1 MSPTDETPSDTTATT
16 TNSAITEA
24 TSSATRED
32 QPPQNHLTE
41 TEPSALSLLPPRYV
55 YYHGTPFLL
64 DGPYVGPG
72 KKAPPF
78 QATTWHDDNI
88 HDVTSDDIFSDAR
101 PCILTTMHSVD
112 TRLAI
117 SHAILLENAVDQLPS
132 DNFAIYL
139 ITTDLP
145 FTQNRFAREA
155 RLNFTTLLS
164 DYTTRSFGKNYGV
177 LVLPHLVLTR
187 SVYVVDQHGYI
198 TYRELAEEINSH
210 LNYTAAADAL
220 YNAITS

>member
-1 MSPTDETPSDTTATT
+1 MSPTDETPSDTNATT
-16 TNSAITEA
+16 TNSAITEDTSPA
-24 TSSATRED
+24 TLED
-32 QPPQNHLTE
+32 QPNQNHLTE
-41 TEPSALSLLPPRYV
+41 TEPPAIPLLPPRYV
-55 YYHGTPFLL
+55 YYHGTPFALE
-64 DGPYVGPG
+64 GPYVGPG
-72 KKAPPF
+72 EKAPSF
-78 QATTWHDDNI
+78 QVTTWHDDKI
-88 HDVTSDDIFSDAR
+88 HGVTSDDIFDDAR

-117 SHAILLENAVDQLPS
+117 SHAILLENAVDQLPY
-132 DNFAIYL
+132 DNFAVYL

-155 RLNFTTLLS
+155 HLNHTTLLS

-187 SVYVVDQHGYI
+187 SIYVVDQHGYI
-198 TYRELAEEINSH
+198 THREVAEEINSH

-220 YNAITS
+220 YTALTN